1 MTEQQQLL
9 QYGPV
14 AQLVRAP
21 ACHAGGRRFE
31 PDPGRFVGMS
41 AACREILQR
50 KISVTIAEIPPL
62 PHKILLR
69 KLSRG
74 PRSGGCRDKCTKY
87 AAVAHLVERHLA
99 KVEVASSSL
108 VGRSN
113 GVVTITPNMV
123 TWPSG
128 KARVC
133 KTLIHQF
140 KSGRHL
146 QKVPG
151 SFGFR
156 DFLLLF
162 ILQAHIPCDFRK
174 ITEVIRFT
182 GWAAPGKRHQLLP
195 AFGCRAA
202 TSDRR
207 NEKSAEIVPKAQLQ
221 AFFASTS
228 SLGLS
233 RASSP

>member
-1 MTEQQQLL
+1 MLDNRAFLRYNNTRSGGQPPETMYLSDH
-9 QYGPV
+9 GPV

-41 AACREILQR
+41 DICLAVLQVRPPQQILKFLLFPTRSCFVSFRGDPEIREN
-50 KISVTIAEIPPL
+50 
-62 PHKILLR
+62 
-69 KLSRG
+69 
-74 PRSGGCRDKCTKY
+74 RSGGCEGKRTEY

-113 GVVTITPNMV
+113 GAAAVAPNMV

-146 QKVPG
+146 QKIPG
-151 SFGFR
+151 
-156 DFLLLF
+156 
-162 ILQAHIPCDFRK
+162 C
-174 ITEVIRFT
+174 
-182 GWAAPGKRHQLLP
+182 
-195 AFGCRAA
+195 
-202 TSDRR
+202 
-207 NEKSAEIVPKAQLQ
+207 
-221 AFFASTS
+221 
-228 SLGLS
+228 
-233 RASSP
+233 

>member
-1 MTEQQQLL
+1 MLR
-9 QYGPV
+9 YGPV

-31 PDPGRFVGMS
+31 PDPGRSSEVLLFIVQSCKQDCCDERQTFSSSPQNFASQIFAG
-41 AACREILQR
+41 
-50 KISVTIAEIPPL
+50 TPL
-62 PHKILLR
+62 KR
-69 KLSRG
+69 T
-74 PRSGGCRDKCTKY
+74 GGCRDKCTEY

-108 VGRSN
+108 VGRSI
-113 GVVTITPNMV
+113 GVVFITPYMV

-146 QKVPG
+146 QKIPG

-156 DFLLLF
+156 DFLF
-162 ILQAHIPCDFRK
+162 CTVPCR
-174 ITEVIRFT
+174 R
-182 GWAAPGKRHQLLP
+182 PRPLSQL
-195 AFGCRAA
+195 R
-202 TSDRR
+202 
-207 NEKSAEIVPKAQLQ
+207 
-221 AFFASTS
+221 
-228 SLGLS
+228 
-233 RASSP
+233 

>member
-1 MTEQQQLL
+1 MLR
-9 QYGPV
+9 YGPV

-31 PDPGRFVGMS
+31 PDPGRFVES
-41 AACREILQR
+41 PAVHRAVLQAR
-50 KISVTIAEIPPL
+50 LHDEQQTFSSSPQNFASQIFAGTPL
-62 PHKILLR
+62 KR
-69 KLSRG
+69 T
-74 PRSGGCRDKCTKY
+74 GGCRDKCTEY

-108 VGRSN
+108 VGRSI
-113 GVVTITPNMV
+113 GVVFITPYMV

-146 QKVPG
+146 QKIPG

-156 DFLLLF
+156 DFLF
-162 ILQAHIPCDFRK
+162 CTVPC
-174 ITEVIRFT
+174 
-182 GWAAPGKRHQLLP
+182 RHP
-195 AFGCRAA
+195 R
-202 TSDRR
+202 
-207 NEKSAEIVPKAQLQ
+207 P
-221 AFFASTS
+221 
-228 SLGLS
+228 LS
-233 RASSP
+233 HLR